1 MGISKEK
8 EGFESREANRQ
19 QDTEKEGKQESES
32 RASSRNNNE
41 QFFKKRVEMVQ
52 FFLRPIFIN
61 LCPSLVFSNLPH
73 SFQSFITLTPALSP
87 QSGGLQRIRVEA
99 NEGES
104 AEKVKNKKEGLRKNS
119 WGWRKC

>member
-8 EGFESREANRQ
+8 EGFESREANRE
-19 QDTEKEGKQESES
+19 QDTEKKRKQESES
-32 RASSRNNNE
+32 QASDRNNNE
-41 QFFKKRVEMVQ
+41 HFFKKRVEIVQ
-52 FFLRPIFIN
+52 FFYIVFIN

-73 SFQSFITLTPALSP
+73 SSQSFITLTSALSP
-87 QSGGLQRIRVEA
+87 QSGGLQRIRAEA

-104 AEKVKNKKEGLRKNS
+104 AEKVKNKEGLSKKS